1 LTAADRQLLK
11 MHRADQA
18 FLLGLVLL
26 PSSALLGGLALLAA
40 LLSPNGAKAGGWRH
54 TPKVERAGWLV
65 LVMLLLIGAIGAR
78 SGQLAWVGLANWV
91 PFIWAFWGFQ
101 RFLNTGQQRRRAAI
115 AIVSGTVPVLAIG
128 LLQLLLGW
136 RGPWQS
142 LGGLFIWFLHDA
154 DPTVTPRFTGIF
166 ENPNLSGAWLVM
178 VWPLALALLLGGNK
192 PDQQAQTPAA
202 KAITALLTGLI
213 GLSLL
218 LSGSR
223 NAIGLALLAV
233 PLVLGWRCLRW
244 YAPLAIAWLG
254 AVWLAASSGAPPL
267 LHQLSRLV
275 VPATLWEKVARKVLD
290 PQAAV
295 TLAHRSREALWEGA
309 GQFLQQLPPL
319 GYGENG
325 FRLLYEAKTGTY
337 INHSHNL
344 PLEFVLSHG
353 WLAAGLF
360 LLLIAV
366 VLAGAW
372 RAGIAA
378 SSGLDR
384 AWMAATLVT
393 IGLHGWDIPSF
404 DSRHNV
410 LGWVLLAGLQAYRLT
425 AQRDPAPPSP
435 ARPSE
440 PSAPG

>member
-1 LTAADRQLLK
+1 MTAADRQLLK
-11 MHRADQA
+11 MHRANQA

-40 LLSPNGAKAGGWRH
+40 LLTPNGSTPNAWRNA
-54 TPKVERAGWLV
+54 PRAERAGWLA
-65 LVMLLLIGAIGAR
+65 LVVLLLIGAIGAR
-78 SGQLAWVGLANWV
+78 SGQLAWVGLGNWI

-101 RFLNTGQQRRRAAI
+101 RFLSTALLRRQAAV

-128 LLQLLLGW
+128 LLQLLFGW
-136 RGPWQS
+136 QGPWQS

-178 VWPLALALLLGGNK
+178 VWPLALALLRDHLQRRTKTLNNRGE
-192 PDQQAQTPAA
+192 TPIIAV
-202 KAITALLTGLI
+202 LTGLI

-223 NAIGLALLAV
+223 NAIGLALLVV
-233 PLVLGWRCLRW
+233 PLLLGWRCLRW

-254 AVWLAASSGAPPL
+254 AVWLAAASGAPPL
-267 LHQLSRLV
+267 LQHLSRLV

-290 PQAAV
+290 PQAAS

-319 GYGENG
+319 GLGENG

-360 LLLIAV
+360 LLLVAA

-372 RAGIAA
+372 RAGVARNG
-378 SSGLDR
+378 SVDR
-384 AWMAATLVT
+384 AWLVATLVT
-393 IGLHGWDIPSF
+393 IGVHGWDIPSV

-425 AQRDPAPPSP
+425 AQRDPAPL
-435 ARPSE
+435 
-440 PSAPG
+440 

>member
-1 LTAADRQLLK
+1 
-11 MHRADQA
+11 MHRANQA

-40 LLSPNGAKAGGWRH
+40 LLTPNGSTADGWRNA
-54 TPKVERAGWLV
+54 PRAERAGWLA

-78 SGQLAWVGLANWV
+78 SGQLAWVGLGNWI

-101 RFLNTGQQRRRAAI
+101 RFLSTALLRRQAAV
-115 AIVSGTVPVLAIG
+115 AIVSGSVPVLAIG

-136 RGPWQS
+136 QGPWQS
-142 LGGLFIWFLHDA
+142 LGGLFIWFLHDG

-166 ENPNLSGAWLVM
+166 ENPNFSGAWLVM
-178 VWPLALALLLGGNK
+178 VWPLALALLGDHL
-192 PDQQAQTPAA
+192 QSQT
-202 KAITALLTGLI
+202 TAPNNRRATRIVAVLTALI

-223 NAIGLALLAV
+223 NAIGLALLVV
-233 PLVLGWRCLRW
+233 PLLLGWRCLRW

-254 AVWLAASSGAPPL
+254 AVWLAAANGAPPL
-267 LHQLSRLV
+267 LQQLSRLV

-290 PQAAV
+290 PQAAT

-319 GYGENG
+319 GFGENG

-360 LLLIAV
+360 LLLVAAV
-366 VLAGAW
+366 LVGTW
-372 RAGIAA
+372 RAGLA
-378 SSGLDR
+378 SSGSVDR
-384 AWMAATLVT
+384 AWLAATLVT

-410 LGWVLLAGLQAYRLT
+410 LGWVLLAGLQAYRAN
-425 AQRDPAPPSP
+425 AQHDPAPPSP
-435 ARPSE
+435 AQPSE
-440 PSAPG
+440 PSAQG

>member
-1 LTAADRQLLK
+1 
-11 MHRADQA
+11 MHRGQQA

-40 LLSPNGAKAGGWRH
+40 LLIPNSAAPWGWRQADRR
-54 TPKVERAGWLV
+54 ERIGWLL
-65 LVMLLLIGAIGAR
+65 LVLLLLVGAVGAR
-78 SGQLAWVGLANWV
+78 SGSLAWVGLGNWI

-101 RFLNTGQQRRRAAI
+101 RYLRSPAERWRAAV
-115 AIVSGTVPVLAIG
+115 AMLSGTVPVLVIG
-128 LLQLLLGW
+128 LLQLLFGW
-136 RGPWQS
+136 QGPWQS
-142 LGGLFIWFLHDA
+142 LGGLFIWFLHDG

-178 VWPLALALLLGGNK
+178 VWPLALGLLRQGCRSPQGPVSRGALTTTAVL
-192 PDQQAQTPAA
+192 
-202 KAITALLTGLI
+202 TALI
-213 GLSLL
+213 ALSLL

-267 LHQLSRLV
+267 LQQLSRLL
-275 VPATLWEKVARKVLD
+275 VPATLWEKVARKVLN
-290 PQAAV
+290 PEAAA
-295 TLAHRSREALWEGA
+295 TLAHRSREALWDAA
-309 GQFLQQLPPL
+309 GQFVQQLPPL

-325 FRLLYEAKTGTY
+325 FRLLYEARTGVY

-344 PLEFVLSHG
+344 PLEFLLSHG
-353 WLAAGLF
+353 WLATPLL
-360 LLLIAV
+360 LLLIAA
-366 VLAGAW
+366 VLVGAW
-372 RAGIAA
+372 RSGIGA
-378 SSGLDR
+378 STGLER
-384 AWMAATLVT
+384 AWLAATLMT

-410 LGWVLLAGLQAYRLT
+410 LGWVLLAGLQAARFN
-425 AQRDPAPPSP
+425 AVRDRA
-435 ARPSE
+435 
-440 PSAPG
+440 PSAPVPPSGSSARS